1 MTSQINP
8 NNINGAYPVAGQ
20 DNNSQGFR
28 DNFTNTST
36 NFQYA
41 ANEITALQGAAILNS
56 QISGGSVLT
65 TQNNMNNNPLINAL
79 VKDFAATS
87 VSLGTLTGTVTI
99 DYTAGHFQNFTISG
113 VINLGFANWPI
124 SGQYG
129 AVTLQITVTDPTT
142 QHIVF
147 PSSINANS
155 NHNIVGWN
163 WATNS
168 LYFGFAATYE
178 FTFSTTDGGTNIR
191 ISENNTLLNPLN
203 YSVEDVSSNVALNL
217 SRTTSYGNTA
227 GGDITTTLGYGA
239 EGQVKVIVLVNHVG
253 NMIVQVANSGWQ
265 GGSPG
270 NIVLSAQGQ
279 ACTLQLAHTNWYC
292 IGNNGATFS

>member
-28 DNFTNTST
+28 DNFTNTGT

-79 VKDFAATS
+79 IKDFAATS

-99 DYTAGHFQNFTISG
+99 DYAAGHYQTVTAGGNISLAFT
-113 VINLGFANWPI
+113 NWPI
-124 SGQYG
+124 AGQYG
-129 AVTLQITVTDPTT
+129 AVTLQITITNPSTQAVT
-142 QHIVF
+142 F
-147 PSSINANS
+147 PAAVSLNNE
-155 NHNIVGWN
+155 IVGWN
-163 WATNS
+163 YSTNTLRFAIAGVYAFSFATSDN
-168 LYFGFAATYE
+168 G
-178 FTFSTTDGGTNIR
+178 STIR
-191 ISENNTLLNPLN
+191 ISNLNNTLQPLN
-203 YSVEDVSSNVALNL
+203 ASAQNVNSNVALGL
-217 SRTTSYGNTA
+217 GYTSTYANTA
-227 GGDITTTLGYGA
+227 GGAITTTLAAGVDR
-239 EGQVKVIVLVNHVG
+239 QIKVLILGIGNASMTVN
-253 NMIVQVANSGWQ
+253 VANAGWN
-265 GGSPG
+265 GGTTG
-270 NIVLSAQGQ
+270 NIVLSSRGQG
-279 ACTLQLAHTNWYC
+279 CTLQMGTTNWFC

>member
-28 DNFTNTST
+28 DNFTNTGT

-79 VKDFAATS
+79 IKDFAATS

-99 DYTAGHFQNFTISG
+99 DYVAGHYQTVTAGGNISLAFT
-113 VINLGFANWPI
+113 NWPI
-124 SGQYG
+124 AGQYG
-129 AVTLQITVTDPTT
+129 AVTLQITITNPSTQAVT
-142 QHIVF
+142 F
-147 PSSINANS
+147 PAAVSLNNE
-155 NHNIVGWN
+155 IVGWN
-163 WATNS
+163 YSTNT
-168 LYFGFAATYE
+168 LRFAIAGVY
-178 FTFSTTDGGTNIR
+178 TFSFATSDNGSTIR
-191 ISENNTLLNPLN
+191 ISNLNNILQPLN
-203 YSVEDVSSNVALNL
+203 ASAQNVNSNVALGL
-217 SRTTSYGNTA
+217 GYTSSYANTA
-227 GGDITTTLGYGA
+227 GGAITTTLAAGVDR
-239 EGQVKVIVLVNHVG
+239 QIKVLILGIGNASMTVN
-253 NMIVQVANSGWQ
+253 VANAGWN
-265 GGSPG
+265 GGTTG
-270 NIVLSAQGQ
+270 NIVLSSRGQG
-279 ACTLQLAHTNWYC
+279 CTLQMGTTNWFC